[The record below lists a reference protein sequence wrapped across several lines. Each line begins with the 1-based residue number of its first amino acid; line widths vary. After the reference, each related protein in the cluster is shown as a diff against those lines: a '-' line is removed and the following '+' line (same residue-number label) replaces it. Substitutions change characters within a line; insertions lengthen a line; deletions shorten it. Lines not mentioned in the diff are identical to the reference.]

1 MHLIDSMTNL
11 PPDSTEPT
19 LLHANGVGKVF
30 PGSEQPIS
38 VLDGVDF
45 SIRPGDSVSIR
56 GESGSGK
63 STLLNV
69 LSGLER
75 ADTGTLYWQ
84 GVNVS
89 KYSLAKLAAARTQFM
104 GFVFQAYYLAPEL
117 NALENVLLG
126 ARIAGR
132 VNREVRERAE
142 ALLVRVGLKDRIRH
156 NSTKLSGG
164 ERQRVAVA
172 RALINDPPLV
182 LADEPTGNLDEAT
195 GLAVMDLLL
204 EIADEA
210 QKSLVLVTH
219 NPEFALRTKRQL
231 TLHLG
236 KLV

>member
-1 MHLIDSMTNL
+1 MPSEVNN
-11 PPDSTEPT
+11 SEY
-19 LLHANGVGKVF
+19 LLEAKALGKHF
-30 PGSEQPIS
+30 PGADSVIS

-45 SIRPGDSVSIR
+45 TLRPGESVSIR

-75 ADTGTLYWQ
+75 ADSGQLFWEGKDVT
-84 GVNVS
+84 
-89 KYSLAKLAAARTQFM
+89 KYSLSKLAAARMRFM

-132 VNREVRERAE
+132 VDASVRERAE
-142 ALLVRVGLKDRIRH
+142 ALLIRVGLKERIRQS
-156 NSTKLSGG
+156 STKLSGG

-172 RALINDPPLV
+172 RAMINDPSLV
-182 LADEPTGNLDEAT
+182 LADEPTGNLDEST
-195 GLAVMDLLL
+195 GHAVMDLLM
-204 EIADEA
+204 EIAEES
-210 QKSLVLVTH
+210 QKSLILVTH
-219 NPEFALRTKRQL
+219 NLDFAARTQRQL

-236 KLV
+236 KMA

>member
-1 MHLIDSMTNL
+1 MNN
-11 PPDSTEPT
+11 PT
-19 LLHANGVGKVF
+19 TPLLAARGLTKSF
-30 PGSEQPIS
+30 PGADGAIS

-45 SIRPGDSVSIR
+45 ALREGESLSIR

-69 LSGLER
+69 LSGLEL
-75 ADTGTLYWQ
+75 ADSGELLWEGRPVQ
-84 GVNVS
+84 GRPLS
-89 KYSLAKLAAARTQFM
+89 WLAARRAGLM

-132 VNREVRERAE
+132 RIDGGVREQAVS
-142 ALLVRVGLKDRIRH
+142 LLERVGLGQRIRH
-156 NSTKLSGG
+156 ASTKLSGG

-195 GLAVMDLLL
+195 GAAVMELLL
-204 EIADEA
+204 DLTGERR
-210 QKSLVLVTH
+210 KSLVLVTH
-219 NPEFALRTKRQL
+219 NPDFAARTGRRL

-236 KLV
+236 KLEED

>member
-1 MHLIDSMTNL
+1 MPSEVNKEI
-11 PPDSTEPT
+11 
-19 LLHANGVGKVF
+19 LLEAKALGKQF
-30 PGSEQPIS
+30 PGADRAIN

-45 SIRPGDSVSIR
+45 VLRRGECVSIR

-75 ADTGTLYWQ
+75 ADAGQLFWQ
-84 GVNVS
+84 GREVT
-89 KYSLAKLAAARTQFM
+89 KYSLSKLAAARTQFM

-117 NALENVLLG
+117 NSLENVLLG

-132 VNREVRERAE
+132 VDRSVRERAE

-156 NSTKLSGG
+156 SSTKLSGG

-195 GLAVMDLLL
+195 GLAVMELLM
-204 EIADEA
+204 EITDESE
-210 QKSLVLVTH
+210 KSLVLVTH
-219 NPEFALRTKRQL
+219 NPDFAARTQRQL

-236 KLV
+236 KLA

>member
-1 MHLIDSMTNL
+1 MLCAVSKPAH
-11 PPDSTEPT
+11 
-19 LLHANGVGKVF
+19 
-30 PGSEQPIS
+30 PILEARQIAKCFAS
-38 VLDGVDF
+38 PSGPIPVLDAIDF

-75 ADTGTLYWQ
+75 ADAGELYWQ
-84 GVNVS
+84 GKPVAHR
-89 KYSLAKLAAARTQFM
+89 SLSALAAQRSALI

-126 ARIAGR
+126 ARIRGR
-132 VNREVRERAE
+132 IDRTIHARAE
-142 ALLVRVGLKDRIRH
+142 HLLQRVGMGHRLRH
-156 NSTKLSGG
+156 SSTKLSGG

-172 RALINDPPLV
+172 RALINDPPLI
-182 LADEPTGNLDEAT
+182 LADEPTGNLDEST
-195 GLAVMDLLL
+195 GLAVMELLMEL
-204 EIADEA
+204 VAESG
-210 QKSLVLVTH
+210 KGLVLVTH
-219 NPEFALRTKRQL
+219 NPDFARRTERAL

>member
-1 MHLIDSMTNL
+1 MNTPTENL
-11 PPDSTEPT
+11 LEAKA
-19 LLHANGVGKVF
+19 LGKQF
-30 PGSEQPIS
+30 PGANNAIS

-45 SIRPGDSVSIR
+45 ALRTGESVSIR

-75 ADTGTLYWQ
+75 ADSGRLFWQ
-84 GVNVS
+84 GKDVT
-89 KYSLAKLAAARTQFM
+89 KYSLSKLAASRTRFM

-117 NALENVLLG
+117 NAVENVLLG

-132 VNREVRERAE
+132 VDQRVRERAE

-156 NSTKLSGG
+156 SSIKLSGG

-182 LADEPTGNLDEAT
+182 LADEPTGNLDEST
-195 GLAVMDLLL
+195 GLAVMELLL
-204 EIADEA
+204 EIAGES

-219 NPEFALRTKRQL
+219 NPEFAARTQRQL

-236 KLV
+236 RLGATRA

>member
-1 MHLIDSMTNL
+1 MLCVVNKPNDIILEAKQLGKSFPT
-11 PPDSTEPT
+11 PD
-19 LLHANGVGKVF
+19 G
-30 PGSEQPIS
+30 PIA

-45 SIRPGDSVSIR
+45 VLRRGESVSIR

-69 LSGLER
+69 LSGLET
-75 ADTGTLYWQ
+75 ANSGELFWNGQVATGR
-84 GVNVS
+84 
-89 KYSLAKLAAARTQFM
+89 SLSWLASRRTGYI

-132 VNREVRERAE
+132 INSTVRDRAE
-142 ALLVRVGLKDRIRH
+142 ALLTRVGMAHRLKH
-156 NSTKLSGG
+156 SSSKLSGG

-182 LADEPTGNLDEAT
+182 LADEPTGNLDEST

-204 EIADEA
+204 ELAGEEA
-210 QKSLVLVTH
+210 KSLVLVTH
-219 NPEFALRTKRQL
+219 NLEFAQRTQRQL

-236 KLV
+236 KLS

>member
-1 MHLIDSMTNL
+1 MSLDLTNDLLIEARSI
-11 PPDSTEPT
+11 
-19 LLHANGVGKVF
+19 GKTF
-30 PGSEQPIS
+30 PGADAAIS

-45 SIRPGDSVSIR
+45 TLRAGQSVSIR

-75 ADTGTLYWQ
+75 ADAGQLIWQ
-84 GVNVS
+84 GRDVS
-89 KYSLAKLAAARTQFM
+89 RYSLSRLAAARTRFM

-132 VNREVRERAE
+132 IDTAVRQRAE
-142 ALLVRVGLKDRIRH
+142 ALLVRVGLQDRIRH

-195 GLAVMDLLL
+195 GQAVMNLLL
-204 EIADEA
+204 DIAGESA
-210 QKSLVLVTH
+210 KSLILVTH
-219 NPEFALRTKRQL
+219 NPEFAARTDRQL
-231 TLHLG
+231 NLHLG
-236 KLV
+236 KLA